1 MNLAVLVSEIF
12 TMEIQTE
19 VFLLGVS
26 NRPTFTPPLSSPLA
40 DWQAHPFTS
49 HNIPVVLVLRG
60 RLCNRTAQQAKSS

>member
-19 VFLLGVS
+19 MFLLGVS
-26 NRPTFTPPLSSPLA
+26 NRPAFTPPLSSPLA